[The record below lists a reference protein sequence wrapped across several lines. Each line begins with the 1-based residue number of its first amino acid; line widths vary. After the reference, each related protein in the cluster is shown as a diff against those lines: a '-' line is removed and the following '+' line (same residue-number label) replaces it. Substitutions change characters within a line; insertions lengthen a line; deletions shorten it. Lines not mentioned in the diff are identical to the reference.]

1 MACNFIKISLLQ
13 SFVITNNYDII
24 FLTETLLDSSFDYD
38 DNRIFIPVYNL
49 LHIDHP
55 TNTKR
60 GGVCIYYKDH
70 LPVKKRN
77 DLCQLRGC
85 LVIDLR
91 IEKKKELF
99 LCMLT
104 SPSQT
109 SNESEYFCSD
119 LNLFLSNI
127 NDLIIVLL

>member
-1 MACNFIKISLLQ
+1 MARNFIKISLLQ
-13 SFVITNNYDII
+13 SFVITNDYDII
-24 FLTETLLDSSFDYD
+24 FLTETFLDSSFDYD
-38 DNRIFIPVYNL
+38 DNRIFISVYNL

-85 LVIDLR
+85 LVTDLR
-91 IEKKKELF
+91 IEKKRMISLHAYI
-99 LCMLT
+99 
-104 SPSQT
+104 S
-109 SNESEYFCSD
+109 
-119 LNLFLSNI
+119 
-127 NDLIIVLL
+127 